1 MPQSVW
7 VNLNHR
13 ALEKKDKIV
22 SFVSVLMYSLTLV
35 ESHRKFAP
43 GICMYVNNVGL

>member
-13 ALEKKDKIV
+13 APEKNDKIV
-22 SFVSVLMYSLTLV
+22 DFVSVLTHSLTLV
-35 ESHRKFAP
+35 ESHRTFAP